1 METPKEHTTA
11 DEIEPSVPVPMRM
24 LKPSEV
30 ALLLG
35 VTERMARM
43 IRRVVEVAALLV
55 LLAWLAVVGYLS
67 CQRTDPAEELEWSE
81 TIIEE
86 VLADPANREA
96 IEEARR
102 EAGESRAD
110 P

>member
-1 METPKEHTTA
+1 
-11 DEIEPSVPVPMRM
+11 
-24 LKPSEV
+24 
-30 ALLLG
+30 
-35 VTERMARM
+35 M
-43 IRRVVEVAALLV
+43 IRRVVEVALLV

-67 CQRTDPAEELEWSE
+67 CQRTDPAEELERSE

-86 VLADPANREA
+86 ALAYPANREA

>member
-1 METPKEHTTA
+1 
-11 DEIEPSVPVPMRM
+11 
-24 LKPSEV
+24 
-30 ALLLG
+30 
-35 VTERMARM
+35 M
-43 IRRVVEVAALLV
+43 IRRVVEVALLV